1 LRKKRG
7 ARAIRRK
14 KGDTCC
20 LTWSGICFMITKFS
34 GIRLRL
40 VWRGAEEVTVIS
52 SLDDYGF
59 LIVVEKQTAPGAVF
73 LSQQDH

>member
-1 LRKKRG
+1 
-7 ARAIRRK
+7 
-14 KGDTCC
+14 
-20 LTWSGICFMITKFS
+20 MITKFS